1 MKYFA
6 VVDTNVL
13 VSAFLKPGSIPW
25 QVIELIRNNVITPI
39 YNDDIINE
47 YYDVCLRNEFNF
59 DNDIVEAN
67 ITYIKEVGIKLTP
80 LEIDEFFADKKD
92 IVFYQIVMSARLYVD
107 SETRLVTGNLKH
119 FPNKEFIVTPRQII
133 EIINKK
139 ESINSLLTSN

>member
-25 QVIELIRNNVITPI
+25 QVIELIRNGAITPI
-39 YNDDIINE
+39 YNDDIIDE

-67 ITYIKEVGIKLTP
+67 ISYIKESGIKLNP
-80 LEIDEFFADKKD
+80 VEIDEFFADKKD
-92 IVFYQIVMSARLYVD
+92 IVFYQIVMSARLFVD
-107 SETRLVTGNLKH
+107 SETRLVTGNTKH

-133 EIINKK
+133 EIIN
-139 ESINSLLTSN
+139 EQ

>member
-25 QVIELIRNNVITPI
+25 QVIELIRNGTITPI
-39 YNDDIINE
+39 YNDDIIDE

-59 DNDIVEAN
+59 DNEIVEAN
-67 ITYIKEVGIKLTP
+67 ISYIKESGIKLTP
-80 LEIDEFFADKKD
+80 IEIHEFFADKKD
-92 IVFYQIVMSARLYVD
+92 IVFYQIVMSARLFVD

-119 FPNKEFIVTPRQII
+119 FPEKEFIVTPRQII
-133 EIINKK
+133 EIINQ
-139 ESINSLLTSN
+139 E